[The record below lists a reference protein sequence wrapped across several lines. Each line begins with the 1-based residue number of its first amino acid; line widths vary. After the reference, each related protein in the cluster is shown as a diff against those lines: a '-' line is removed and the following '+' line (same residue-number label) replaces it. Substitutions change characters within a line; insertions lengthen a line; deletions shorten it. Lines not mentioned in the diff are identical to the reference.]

1 MRSTAEPG
9 LLILVVGPSGA
20 GKDTLI
26 DAARA
31 ALADD
36 AGVVFPR
43 REIDRP
49 ADAGGEIHDPIDPA
63 AFAAKDAAGG
73 YALAWRAHGHCYGL
87 DAGIRDLVAN
97 GRRVVVNASR
107 SVIDEAEACFPRVRV
122 ISIAVDP
129 DTLRGRLLARGR
141 ESAAEVDARLAR
153 AGAYAVRAGELI
165 EVGNDGPLAD
175 AVAAFVAAVRR

>member
-1 MRSTAEPG
+1 MRNTADPG
-9 LLILVVGPSGA
+9 LLVLVVGPSGA

-49 ADAGGEIHDPIDPA
+49 ADAGGEIHDPVDA
-63 AFAAKDAAGG
+63 EAFAIKEAAGG

-87 DAGIRDLVAN
+87 DAGIRDLVAD
-97 GRRVVVNASR
+97 GRRVVVNVSR
-107 SVIDEAEACFPRVRV
+107 SAIGQAEADFPKVRV
-122 ISIAVDP
+122 ISVVVDP
-129 DTLRGRLLARGR
+129 DALRQRLLARGR
-141 ESAAEVDARLAR
+141 ESAAEVDARLER
-153 AGAYAVRAGELI
+153 AGAYEVRAGELI
-165 EVGNDGPLAD
+165 EVANDGPLD
-175 AVAAFVAAVRR
+175 EAVAAFVAAIRR